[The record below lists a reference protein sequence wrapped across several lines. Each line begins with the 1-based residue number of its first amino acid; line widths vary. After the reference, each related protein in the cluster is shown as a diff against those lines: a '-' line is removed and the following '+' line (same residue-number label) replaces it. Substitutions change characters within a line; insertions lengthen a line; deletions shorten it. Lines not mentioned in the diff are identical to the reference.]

1 MMSVVALSVTISEV
15 GTICDTV
22 DNFGEDGEDS
32 SCCAATTTTTRE
44 DSEDDDN
51 TFYHMIM
58 RMSQEIIKITLEA
71 LKGTL

>member
-1 MMSVVALSVTISEV
+1 MSVVALSVSISEV

-32 SCCAATTTTTRE
+32 SCCAAATTRE

-51 TFYHMIM
+51 TFYYMIM
-58 RMSQEIIKITLEA
+58 RMSQEIIKITSEA
-71 LKGTL
+71 LKRTL

>member
-1 MMSVVALSVTISEV
+1 MTSVVALSVTISEV

-32 SCCAATTTTTRE
+32 SCCAATTTRE

>member
-32 SCCAATTTTTRE
+32 SCCAAAITTRE